1 MNKKIFRGGKM
12 TDITKLLTIMAQL
25 RDPQK
30 GCPWDV
36 EQNFDSIAPC
46 TLEEAYEVAD
56 AIARKDMPAL
66 KEELGDLLLQVV
78 FHAQMAKEQ
87 KSFTFDDVVQ
97 AICDKLITRH
107 PHVFGDDKTVKT
119 ADQQV
124 DAWEK
129 IKAEE
134 KAKRGG
140 KGGALDG
147 VTLGLPALLRAYKL
161 QKRAAKIGF
170 DWPDV
175 NPVLDKLDEEIG
187 ELRDA
192 IRTKNQSD
200 IFEELGDVLFVC
212 VNIGKHTGVDAEEA
226 LRAANSKFE
235 RRFKYIEQALEMQK
249 RDFADTSLQEL
260 DELWDQAKL
269 AERSEAA

>member
-1 MNKKIFRGGKM
+1 M

-200 IFEELGDVLFVC
+200 IVEELGDVLFVC